1 MKKLISTPR
10 LVGGAV
16 VLALLVM
23 FYIGVLYKLQ
33 IVEGAAYNAESAN
46 SNVIYETVAASR
58 GNIMDRYGRL
68 LVSSRTCYNIVIN
81 SDELFEQE
89 NPNAVIL
96 KLIETVE
103 SFGRA
108 IRTICPSRSRRRSSL
123 RR

>member
-68 LVSSRTCYNIVIN
+68 LVSLS
-81 SDELFEQE
+81 
-89 NPNAVIL
+89 
-96 KLIETVE
+96 LIH
-103 SFGRA
+103 
-108 IRTICPSRSRRRSSL
+108 I
-123 RR
+123 

>member
-33 IVEGAAYNAESAN
+33 ILEGAAYNAESAN

-68 LVSSRTCYNIVIN
+68 LVSSRTCYNIAIN
-81 SDELFEQE
+81 SDELFEQD
-89 NPNAVIL
+89 NPNALIL
-96 KLIETVE
+96 KQIVTV
-103 SFGRA
+103 
-108 IRTICPSRSRRRSSL
+108 
-123 RR
+123 